1 MKRCYEPDREFAEI
15 EDPIICNRCVHK
27 RAGITCDAF
36 PEGIPMTVLR
46 SGEHYSSV
54 SGDNGNLFE
63 ERTKA
68 TV

>member
-46 SGEHYSSV
+46 QH
-54 SGDNGNLFE
+54 
-63 ERTKA
+63 RT
-68 TV
+68 VLMV